1 MKIKKITT
9 SVALAACLLTASSV
23 GALAGSMHYGL
34 NTGYAV
40 GNVAST
46 TVNGPVI
53 GASFIVQK
61 TKKWRAQ
68 ANFDVTFLNGISSN
82 STLGSTGATPY
93 LGEINIQVGYQV
105 YPKLYTYGLLGVA
118 GITSASSNNS
128 GFEGYEW
135 GAGASYDM
143 YKYMSVYAQYTG
155 QSLSTGL
162 ASMLTKCK
170 IELIEKGEN
179 EAPKKD
185 ADDFNKLFSI

>member
-23 GALAGSMHYGL
+23 GALAGSIHYGL

-53 GASFIVQK
+53 GASFIVQN
-61 TKKWRAQ
+61 TKKWRTQ
-68 ANFDVTFLNGISSN
+68 ANLDITFLNGISSN

-93 LGEINIQVGYQV
+93 LGEMNLQVGYQV
-105 YPKLYTYGLLGVA
+105 YPKLYTYGLFGVA
-118 GITSASSNNS
+118 GVNS
-128 GFEGYEW
+128 GLNGNGNSFEGVEW

-143 YKYMSVYAQYTG
+143 YKYMGVYAQYTG
-155 QSLSTGL
+155 QYLGSGAVTTTGAFFTAGL
-162 ASMLTKCK
+162 QFHTA
-170 IELIEKGEN
+170 
-179 EAPKKD
+179 
-185 ADDFNKLFSI
+185 LF